1 MIIKDY
7 KYDYSSGKI
16 CYTIDVYG
24 REFAMEHIK
33 TEYGSAQN
41 DIDDFLDSVK
51 EYNFKEAEML
61 GEFVDFQRNL
71 LMYGIDF
78 ELRNEVE

>member
-16 CYTIDVYG
+16 CYTIDVDG
-24 REFAMEHIK
+24 REFTMEHIK